1 MKNKKTLY
9 FILMFLPLLVTLIA
23 LPFLP
28 ESIPAHYNLAGEIDR
43 WGSKYE
49 SLIFPVFII
58 GIGFFMLWMSKVS
71 AKQEENGKN
80 NEKIVFYTGMGLS
93 VFFTVEHCYFLY
105 KDFAAAKSMSFSGT
119 GDVNQLI
126 CILLGISLVIM
137 GNFMPKLRNNSII
150 GLRTSWSTKNDI
162 TWKKSQIFG
171 GIFFIIGGALMII
184 AGIFMEGYIA
194 MCVAL
199 GIIII
204 CTIAGTIYSYIAAKK
219 Y

>member
-9 FILMFLPLLVTLIA
+9 FILMFLPLLVTLIT

-58 GIGFFMLWMSKVS
+58 GIGFFMLWMAKVS

-126 CILLGISLVIM
+126 CILLG
-137 GNFMPKLRNNSII
+137 
-150 GLRTSWSTKNDI
+150 
-162 TWKKSQIFG
+162 
-171 GIFFIIGGALMII
+171 
-184 AGIFMEGYIA
+184 
-194 MCVAL
+194 
-199 GIIII
+199 
-204 CTIAGTIYSYIAAKK
+204 
-219 Y
+219 

>member
-1 MKNKKTLY
+1 MKNKKIIY
-9 FILMFLPLLVTLIA
+9 FGLMFLPLLIILIA
-23 LPFLP
+23 LPFMP
-28 ESIPAHYNLAGEIDR
+28 EKIPAHYDFEGQITR

-49 SLIFPVFII
+49 ALIYP
-58 GIGFFMLWMSKVS
+58 GFTLLMGYYFLAMSKIAS
-71 AKQEENGKN
+71 KQEENGKN

-171 GIFFIIGGALMII
+171 GISFIIGGALMII
-184 AGIFMEGYIA
+184 AGIFMEGYTA

>member
-49 SLIFPVFII
+49 SLIFPAFII
-58 GIGFFMLWMSKVS
+58 GIGFFMLWMAKVS

-171 GIFFIIGGALMII
+171 GASFMIIGVLTVI
-184 AGIFMEGYIA
+184 AGIFFEGYTTMFI
-194 MCVAL
+194 AL
-199 GIIII
+199 GLLVTDTVV
-204 CTIAGTIYSYIAAKK
+204 CVIYTYKVAQK